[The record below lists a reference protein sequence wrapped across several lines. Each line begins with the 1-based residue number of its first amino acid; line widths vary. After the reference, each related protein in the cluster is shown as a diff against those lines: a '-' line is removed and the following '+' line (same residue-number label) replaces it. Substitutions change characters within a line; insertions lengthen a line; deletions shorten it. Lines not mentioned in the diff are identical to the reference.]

1 MGLFDVILRSDSKI
15 RGGVKDKR
23 KSDLEELKAKRAVAN
38 EEARQAQLER
48 DRLIREE
55 SNRRHHQEIDRQRM
69 DQIRDEEARI
79 QRERDERNRGDY

>member
-23 KSDLEELKAKRAVAN
+23 KSELEDLKTRRAVAN
-38 EEARQAQLER
+38 EEARQEQLER

-69 DQIRDEEARI
+69 NQIRDEETRTQQERVERI
-79 QRERDERNRGDY
+79 RGDY